1 MPPLVIDLMQGWRAG
16 LLRGDEAMQREMAQR
31 WLQVE
36 RALQAQ
42 VDALALELQG
52 GGRVT
57 LGQLGRS
64 RRYRA
69 LMGQVDDELGKY
81 ARFAEERIVSRQQAL
96 LTTAIEHSRAAVS
109 AVATEAELAV
119 QFNRLPVAAV
129 QNMVGLTGAG
139 TPVGDVL
146 ADAATVGPDGLRQ
159 ALVDGIALGRN
170 PVETARRALRQGLAQ
185 SFTRMATIART
196 ETLRVYRE
204 TTLESYRQSRVV
216 VGYRRLAAK
225 DERTCLGCLMAD
237 GQFYALDEPFDEHPA
252 GRCAALPVLSTGTPI
267 DFETGQAW
275 FKRQDAEV
283 QRRMLG
289 PSRYELW
296 RRGEVG
302 LGDLVTR
309 RWDDT
314 WGGALVPTTVGRLAT
329 LGRRVGVVDARNM
342 LGVSEAARRV

>member
-81 ARFAEERIVSRQQAL
+81 VHFAEERIMSRQQAL

-119 QFNRLPVAAV
+119 QFNRLPAAAV

-146 ADAATVGPDGLRQ
+146 ADAAAVGPDGLRQ

-252 GRCAALPVLSTGTPI
+252 GRCAVLPVLNKGTPI
-267 DFETGQAW
+267 DFETGHAW

-314 WGGALVPTTVGRLAT
+314 WGGALVPTPVRSLPGGAGAL
-329 LGRRVGVVDARNM
+329 RRTGQAP
-342 LGVSEAARRV
+342 AA